1 MVGNPTWVRSDH
13 LDHHNLIICRLEVTG
28 TSFWGSNI
36 PQQVISATYEFRV
49 IVEFLA
55 KETKVVLVTSPAQRL
70 ASSTLAPKP
79 PPHRF
84 HQVFLSKS
92 NSHHNPRR
100 PPPPPDT
107 MDLKSHSREKSPNSA
122 LHNSIR
128 SYRIIYQKNNI
139 VEMFLTCNHRQVTEA
154 IVDYCEPPDEVANGW

>member
-28 TSFWGSNI
+28 TSFWRSNL
-36 PQQVISATYEFRV
+36 PQQVISATYKNRAAAEV
-49 IVEFLA
+49 KV
-55 KETKVVLVTSPAQRL
+55 KETKVLLVTSPAQRL

-84 HQVFLSKS
+84 HQVFLSKF
-92 NSHHNPRR
+92 NSQHNPRR

-128 SYRIIYQKNNI
+128 SYRIILLSKEQ
-139 VEMFLTCNHRQVTEA
+139 C
-154 IVDYCEPPDEVANGW
+154 C